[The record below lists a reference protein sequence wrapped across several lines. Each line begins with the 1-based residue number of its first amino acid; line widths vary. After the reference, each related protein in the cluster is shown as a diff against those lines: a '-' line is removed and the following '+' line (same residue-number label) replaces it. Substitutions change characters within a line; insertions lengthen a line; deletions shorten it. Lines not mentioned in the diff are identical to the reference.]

1 MGIDALTALIFGRL
15 FDKKGLLILIS
26 VPLLT
31 IPIAPLFSMNFR
43 DVLVGIIL
51 WVSVL
56 GIQETIMKAAVAN
69 MIPIAKRGL
78 VFGIFNATFG
88 ITWLLGSTF
97 MGILYSL
104 SISYIILFSIIVEL
118 VSVPLILM
126 VSNKIKRF
134 KAYNLEEGIIYFLG
148 MHKFFSIY

>member
-88 ITWLLGSTF
+88 ITWLLGSYIHGNIVQPF
-97 MGILYSL
+97 YFIHNPFLYHSGA
-104 SISYIILFSIIVEL
+104 SFS
-118 VSVPLILM
+118 STDF
-126 VSNKIKRF
+126 NGKQ
-134 KAYNLEEGIIYFLG
+134 
-148 MHKFFSIY
+148 